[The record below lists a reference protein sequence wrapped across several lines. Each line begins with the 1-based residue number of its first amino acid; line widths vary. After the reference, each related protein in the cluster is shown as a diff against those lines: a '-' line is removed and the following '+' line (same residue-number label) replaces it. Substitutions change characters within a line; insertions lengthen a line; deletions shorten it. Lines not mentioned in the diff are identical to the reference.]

1 MLSWKAEKR
10 KPEIIMD
17 ESFEPVVEINKDK
30 FTDQE
35 RELILQ
41 VVARDEDIL
50 RQEKSRI
57 EWGYIIFF
65 LISW

>member
-1 MLSWKAEKR
+1 
-10 KPEIIMD
+10 MD
-17 ESFEPVVEINKDK
+17 ESFENVIEINKDE

-57 EWGYIIFF
+57 E
-65 LISW
+65 

>member
-1 MLSWKAEKR
+1 
-10 KPEIIMD
+10 MD

-57 EWGYIIFF
+57 E
-65 LISW
+65 

>member
-57 EWGYIIFF
+57 EWGYIIF
-65 LISW
+65 L